1 MKHTLPIIEK
11 TLKSYVDKLF
21 QIDVETD
28 SEFIAAVKKAKDELL
43 ADIVVLRDQN
53 PELFY
58 LNYEKTLGED
68 SAKEIIKKISKNAFS
83 HYGLD
88 TLPSTEFFIDK
99 VQGDTI
105 VTPSFVPTWDTTYV
119 DLELPQ
125 GAILKDVLNSFL
137 LNLMLSLPIKMS
149 QHIIGSILLLSIQ
162 PCAVS
167 IRFGLMIQPPCVRY
181 KNTIPS

>member
-58 LNYEKTLGED
+58 LNYKKTLGED
-68 SAKEIIKKISKNAFS
+68 SAKEIIKKIS
-83 HYGLD
+83 
-88 TLPSTEFFIDK
+88 
-99 VQGDTI
+99 
-105 VTPSFVPTWDTTYV
+105 
-119 DLELPQ
+119 
-125 GAILKDVLNSFL
+125 
-137 LNLMLSLPIKMS
+137 
-149 QHIIGSILLLSIQ
+149 LLSH
-162 PCAVS
+162 
-167 IRFGLMIQPPCVRY
+167 
-181 KNTIPS
+181 

>member
-58 LNYEKTLGED
+58 LNYKKTLGED

-88 TLPSTEFFIDK
+88 TLPSTEFLLIRFK
-99 VQGDTI
+99 
-105 VTPSFVPTWDTTYV
+105 
-119 DLELPQ
+119 
-125 GAILKDVLNSFL
+125 AILS
-137 LNLMLSLPIKMS
+137 S
-149 QHIIGSILLLSIQ
+149 LLLLYPHGILHMWTWNYLRELFLKT
-162 PCAVS
+162 CLIVS
-167 IRFGLMIQPPCVRY
+167 C
-181 KNTIPS
+181 